1 MQGAWAENSAALAP
15 KIAQALRGGDCV
27 MVKGSLGSR
36 MALIVDALSALG
48 DSDAP
53 AENSALNDTNGKTA
67 RAVQQG

>member
-1 MQGAWAENSAALAP
+1 
-15 KIAQALRGGDCV
+15 

-48 DSDAP
+48 DADAP
-53 AENSALNDTNGKTA
+53 VENSALNDTNGKTA